1 MSPSL
6 SENFVTSLIRRRYNS
21 TRSAL
26 DNVRTNSMR
35 AFYLDEMKNMVDKV
49 MTPYDL
55 LREGQ

>member
-1 MSPSL
+1 
-6 SENFVTSLIRRRYNS
+6 
-21 TRSAL
+21 
-26 DNVRTNSMR
+26 MR